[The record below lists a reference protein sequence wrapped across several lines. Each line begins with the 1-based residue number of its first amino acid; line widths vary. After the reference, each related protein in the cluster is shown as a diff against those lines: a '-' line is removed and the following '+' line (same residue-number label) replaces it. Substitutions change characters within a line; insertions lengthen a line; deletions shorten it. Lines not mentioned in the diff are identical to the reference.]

1 MLATCLSCQLMER
14 RLAGNAPPWDDIY
27 RGEYWCVVH
36 SYNSALLGWLV
47 LIPYRHIEAID
58 ELSEVE
64 AIELGKLLQRTS
76 LALKQTTGCLK
87 TYVMQFA
94 EHKEHPHVHFHVVA
108 RMSDQPEE
116 RKGAKIFGYATPT
129 PEEQVRETQ
138 MNELAFRIRA
148 LLQG

>member
-1 MLATCLSCQLMER
+1 MER

-27 RGEYWCVVH
+27 RGAYWCVVH

-58 ELSEVE
+58 ELSDAE
-64 AIELGKLLQRTS
+64 AVELGKLLRSTS

-94 EHKEHPHVHFHVVA
+94 EQKEHPHVHFHVVA

-116 RKGAKIFGYATPT
+116 RRGAKIFGYATPT
-129 PEEQVRETQ
+129 LEERVSEIR
-138 MNELAFRIRA
+138 MNELAFRVRA